1 MMKILK
7 RSRIGAIA
15 ERLDD
20 DLADG
25 VDAGVGGAVDLEHV
39 DVAAFGDLD
48 ARVARRRTARRRP
61 VHAVERARQDA
72 RRRRLARRRAG
83 PQR

>member
-7 RSRIGAIA
+7 RSRIGAID

-25 VDAGVGGAVDLEHV
+25 VDAGVGGAVDLEDV
-39 DVAAFGDLD
+39 DVAALGDFD
-48 ARVARRRTARRRP
+48 AGVALA
-61 VHAVERARQDA
+61 A
-72 RRRRLARRRAG
+72 RLARSAPSRS
-83 PQR
+83 

>member
-7 RSRIGAIA
+7 RSRIGAID

-25 VDAGVGGAVDLEHV
+25 VDAGVGGAVDLEDV
-39 DVAAFGDLD
+39 DVAALGDLAAGVAVA
-48 ARVARRRTARRRP
+48 ARLGGRSRSRS
-61 VHAVERARQDA
+61 
-72 RRRRLARRRAG
+72 
-83 PQR
+83 